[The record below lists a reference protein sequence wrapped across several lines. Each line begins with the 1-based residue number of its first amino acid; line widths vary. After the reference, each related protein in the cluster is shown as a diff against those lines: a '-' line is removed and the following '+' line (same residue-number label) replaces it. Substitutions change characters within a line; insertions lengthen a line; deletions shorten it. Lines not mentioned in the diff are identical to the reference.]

1 MEDQEQ
7 PPPYFGDYPHGSYWS
22 AAAPEGAKD
31 SDQEEDHAVEGSTL
45 RIMCD
50 EGAGPLWASEGLL
63 PDDPEWLR
71 LALGLSDSL
80 VAALLTWLSEMTAL
94 HPGSPVGE
102 WQERARQ
109 LDERGRELAQRLQAE
124 VGTRF
129 IVRYHA

>member
-22 AAAPEGAKD
+22 AAAPEGTED
-31 SDQEEDHAVEGSTL
+31 SDPEDHAVEGSTL

-63 PDDPEWLR
+63 PHDPEWLR